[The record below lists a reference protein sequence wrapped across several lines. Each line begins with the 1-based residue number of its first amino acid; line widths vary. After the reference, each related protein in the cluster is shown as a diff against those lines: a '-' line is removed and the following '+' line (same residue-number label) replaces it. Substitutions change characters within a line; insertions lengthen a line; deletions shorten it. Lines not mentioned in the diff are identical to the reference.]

1 MGAFYP
7 IFYPKIVV
15 FKASNP
21 IKLGRLVFGVL
32 QGENT
37 LGTKSFEEEKL
48 EEEKEGE
55 SRREGAFTSKFVYS
69 LPFSMFF
76 LLLMVVITF
85 LEMF

>member
-1 MGAFYP
+1 MHFSP
-7 IFYPKIVV
+7 IVYPKIVA

-21 IKLGRLVFGVL
+21 INLGRSVLGVL

-48 EEEKEGE
+48 EEEKERE
-55 SRREGAFTSKFVYS
+55 RRRKRAFTSKFVYS

-76 LLLMVVITF
+76 FLLMVVITF